1 MRKPIA
7 TLPIP
12 EFVILL
18 AMMVST
24 TALSTD
30 IMLPALDVIGHD
42 LGVDDPNSVQ
52 LIVSALFLGF
62 AVGQALAGPLSD
74 SFGRKP
80 VIYAG
85 YAVFTVG
92 CLMSLLAASWE
103 VMIAGRVLQGFGAAA
118 PRIVTMALVR
128 DGYEGRAMARIM
140 SIVMAVFILVPTIAP
155 ALGQVVIWLS
165 GWRATFVV
173 LIALG
178 LGAAAWFAL
187 RQPETLAPHMRR
199 PFSARSI
206 GAGLREIMASRVAV
220 GHTVAL
226 GLIFGVF
233 MSYLSTAQQ
242 IFQVAYS
249 TGALFALYFGMA
261 ALSIGGAS
269 VANSLLVM
277 RLGMRRLTRLALIAL
292 AGLSFVFLIPASFWD
307 GTPPLALF
315 MAWLMASFFCVG
327 ILFGNLT
334 SIAMEPLGHIAGLAA
349 ALIGSL
355 SNVIALPISI
365 YIGHHF
371 NGTVI
376 PLVLGFGVM
385 GILALLTV
393 IWAGRSSPTP
403 SPQTGA

>member
-18 AMMVST
+18 ALMVST
-24 TALSTD
+24 TALATD
-30 IMLPALDVIGHD
+30 IMLPALDVMGHD

-52 LIVSALFLGF
+52 LIVSSLFLGF

-85 YAVFTVG
+85 YVVFIIG
-92 CLMSLLAASWE
+92 CLMSLFASSWE

-118 PRIVTMALVR
+118 PRIVTLALVR

-155 ALGQVVIWLS
+155 ALGQLVIWAS
-165 GWRATFVV
+165 DWRGTFVV

-178 LGAAAWFAL
+178 VGASAWFAA
-187 RQPETLAPHMRR
+187 RQPETLARHERR

-220 GHTVAL
+220 GNTIAL

-233 MSYLSTAQQ
+233 LSYLSTAQQ
-242 IFQVAYS
+242 IFQGAYD

-269 VANSLLVM
+269 VVNSLLVM
-277 RLGMRRLTRLALIAL
+277 RLGMRHLTRLALLGL
-292 AGLSFVFLIPASFWD
+292 AGLSFAFLIPVFAWD

-315 MAWLMASFFCVG
+315 MLWLMAAFFCTG
-327 ILFGNLT
+327 ILFGNLNA
-334 SIAMEPLGHIAGLAA
+334 IAMEPLGHIAGLGA

-355 SNVIALPISI
+355 SNFIALPIAFV
-365 YIGHHF
+365 IGHQF
-371 NGTVI
+371 DGTVV
-376 PLVLGFGVM
+376 PLVLGFGCL
-385 GILALLTV
+385 GLAARLV
-393 IWAGRSSPTP
+393 VGWAERERSTP
-403 SPQTGA
+403 GAQSGA

>member
-7 TLPIP
+7 ALPIP

-24 TALSTD
+24 TALATD
-30 IMLPALDVIGHD
+30 IMLPALDVMGHD

-52 LIVSALFLGF
+52 LIVSSLFLGF

-80 VIYAG
+80 VIYGG
-85 YAVFTVG
+85 YALFTIG
-92 CLMSLLAASWE
+92 CLMSLFAASWE

-155 ALGQVVIWLS
+155 ALGQVVIYLS
-165 GWRATFVV
+165 GWRATFTV

-178 LGAAAWFAL
+178 IFASAWFAL
-187 RQPETLAPHMRR
+187 RQPETLPPPMRR
-199 PFSARSI
+199 AFSARSI

-233 MSYLSTAQQ
+233 LSYLSTAQQ
-242 IFQVAYS
+242 IFQAAYD

-269 VANSLLVM
+269 VVNSLLVM
-277 RLGMRRLTRLALIAL
+277 RMGMRHLTRMALIGL
-292 AGLSFVFLIPASFWD
+292 AGLSFLFLIPAYLWD

-315 MAWLMASFFCVG
+315 MAWLMAAFFCVG
-327 ILFGNLT
+327 ILFGNLN
-334 SIAMEPLGHIAGLAA
+334 SIAMEPLGHIAGLGA

-355 SNVIALPISI
+355 SNFIALPISF

-371 NGTVI
+371 DGTVV
-376 PLVLGFGVM
+376 PLVMGFG
-385 GILALLTV
+385 LAGVAALIV
-393 IWAGRSSPTP
+393 VVWAGRARTTPTA
-403 SPQTGA
+403 QTGA